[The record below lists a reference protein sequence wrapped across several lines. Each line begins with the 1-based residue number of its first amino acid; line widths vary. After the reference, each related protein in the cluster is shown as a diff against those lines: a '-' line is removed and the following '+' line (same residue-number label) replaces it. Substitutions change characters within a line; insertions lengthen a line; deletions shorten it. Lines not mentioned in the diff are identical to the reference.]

1 MTVADMGNARRMRGR
16 RETTP
21 LHPPAPPCT
30 GRVFAAYLHHLV
42 ATLAEG
48 RGQEP

>member
-1 MTVADMGNARRMRGR
+1 MTVADMGNARRKRGR

-21 LHPPAPPCT
+21 CT
-30 GRVFAAYLHHLV
+30 GRAFAAYLHHLV